1 MSRALLAGLLL
12 ACGISTVT
20 HAQSSASNAVTVTAD
35 NFNRAYLIERLQTM
49 MEHRIVTG
57 YYPHLTLATHQRF
70 ASKGGY
76 LAHFADASGSKL
88 VADSDWLTP

>member
-1 MSRALLAGLLL
+1 MPADVRARVGALSESGEPRAAGVTRNQDAPVFPQSRLKG
-12 ACGISTVT
+12 V
-20 HAQSSASNAVTVTAD
+20 
-35 NFNRAYLIERLQTM
+35 IEK
-49 MEHRIVTG
+49 

>member
-1 MSRALLAGLLL
+1 M
-12 ACGISTVT
+12 
-20 HAQSSASNAVTVTAD
+20 
-35 NFNRAYLIERLQTM
+35 IEK
-49 MEHRIVTG
+49 